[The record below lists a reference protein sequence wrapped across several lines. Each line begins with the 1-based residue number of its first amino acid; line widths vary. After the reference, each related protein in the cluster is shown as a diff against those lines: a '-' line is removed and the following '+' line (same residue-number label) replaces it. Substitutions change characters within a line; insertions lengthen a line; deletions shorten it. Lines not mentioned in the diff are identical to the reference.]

1 MIANDGRQVRP
12 RKSINDGEQMPNKVK
27 IFDFPL
33 CYQTLTE
40 IPIENIYLG
49 FVYLGSICLTI
60 TVPVKSGSTL

>member
-12 RKSINDGEQMPNKVK
+12 RKSINDGEQMPYKVK
-27 IFDFPL
+27 IFNFPL
-33 CYQTLTE
+33 RYRLHTE

-49 FVYLGSICLTI
+49 FGYLGPICLTI